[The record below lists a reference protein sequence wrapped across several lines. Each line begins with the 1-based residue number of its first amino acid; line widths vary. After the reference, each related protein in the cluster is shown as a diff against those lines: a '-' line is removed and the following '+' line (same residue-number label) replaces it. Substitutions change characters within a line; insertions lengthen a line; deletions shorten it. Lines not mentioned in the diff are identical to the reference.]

1 MYMHCSGLPPRPVF
15 VGFFSFRRQKA
26 IRSRNIPSAMDIN
39 RDGLL
44 MRTRLFASSASP
56 CSLHYQTGH
65 VAVSLYVPQ
74 FKAREIPR
82 AIPKL
87 KVNN

>member
-1 MYMHCSGLPPRPVF
+1 
-15 VGFFSFRRQKA
+15 
-26 IRSRNIPSAMDIN
+26 MDIN